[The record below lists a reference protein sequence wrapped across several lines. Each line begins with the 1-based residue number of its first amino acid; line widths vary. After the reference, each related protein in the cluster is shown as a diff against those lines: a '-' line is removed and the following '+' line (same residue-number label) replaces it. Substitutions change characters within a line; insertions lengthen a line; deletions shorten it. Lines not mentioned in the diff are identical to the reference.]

1 MSGII
6 TFVDSRTVLC
16 YFIDPNFIAGGFD
29 QYNSEPLYWELD
41 SITVN
46 HCTGNWELDSITVNH
61 CTGNWELDSITVNH
75 CTGNWTV

>member
-1 MSGII
+1 MPGII

-16 YFIDPNFIAGGFD
+16 YFIDPNLIAGGFD

-46 HCTGNWELDSITVNH
+46 HCTGNWELDSITSEPL
-61 CTGNWELDSITVNH
+61 CWELG
-75 CTGNWTV
+75 TGQYNK

>member
-16 YFIDPNFIAGGFD
+16 YFIDPNLIAGGFD

-46 HCTGNWELDSITVNH
+46 HCTGNWQKTSAETMCPRPFLGEGGMRLVLNRR
-61 CTGNWELDSITVNH
+61 VF
-75 CTGNWTV
+75 